1 MLTTL
6 LVPFVPLLLAAQVA
20 PDAAYFPNLQR
31 PHTPALTWQRDN
43 GPVILIVVDAM
54 RPDHL
59 TPYDA
64 TRPTAPNLARLA
76 DDGVV
81 LTNYFVNGNWTRP
94 STATLLT
101 GLSPGAHG
109 VEHERDR
116 LADDFVTLAEVLSS
130 VHIPTGAVV
139 GNGNAGSAFGLARG
153 FEFYADTVKHWKGLP
168 SAEQVVELAVPY
180 VRDHAQEPFFL
191 MLFFVDPHDPYHAP
205 APFED
210 MFVTD
215 PSVPLIRSPHW
226 EAKKYSPGQV
236 ARMAQTYDGALRYT
250 DTVLGHFFETLRS
263 LGVYDKATIL
273 VTADHGE
280 AFGEH
285 QEYLHAHHLY
295 DEIIRAPM
303 IVRAPH
309 MSARGVA
316 ADALVQ
322 TIDLLPTLGNYFG
335 AQVSAKFPGTDMFAQ
350 LADPNRRDLARGVL
364 CEFNNF
370 GIHRRA
376 LRTYTRKLIQETPAD
391 AAEFKASVGSR
402 ALLPSV
408 SFDKERWRA
417 FDLTADPMEQHDIYS
432 PALLRDPAWKKL
444 AEALRRVPQ
453 SSPHRPRTPVAKHI
467 DAETYQD
474 LKSLGYVQ

>member
-1 MLTTL
+1 MLTN
-6 LVPFVPLLLAAQVA
+6 LVLPLLLATQ
-20 PDAAYFPNLQR
+20 PAAKATYFTHLQR
-31 PHTPALTWQRDN
+31 PMVPAVSWQRDN

-59 TPYDA
+59 TPYGSV
-64 TRPTAPNLARLA
+64 RPTAPNLARLA
-76 DDGVV
+76 DDGLV

-94 STATLLT
+94 STATMLT
-101 GLSPGAHG
+101 GLSPAAHG

-116 LADDFVTLAEVLSS
+116 LADDFVTLAEMLSG
-130 VHIPTGAVV
+130 VGVPTGAVV

-168 SAEQVVELAVPY
+168 SAEQVTELAVPY
-180 VRDHAQEPFFL
+180 VRDHAKEPFFL
-191 MLFFVDPHDPYHAP
+191 LLFFVDPHDPYHAP

-215 PSVPLIRSPHW
+215 PKVPLIRSPHW
-226 EAKKYSPGQV
+226 EAKKYTPAQV
-236 ARMAQTYDGALRYT
+236 ARMEQTYDGALRYT
-250 DTVLGHFFETLRS
+250 DAVLGRFFDTLRE

-295 DEIIRAPM
+295 DEIIRAPL
-303 IVRAPH
+303 IVRAPN

-335 AQVSAKFPGTDMFAQ
+335 APVSGTFPGTDFFAQ
-350 LADPNRRDLARGVL
+350 LANPNQRDPDRGVV

-376 LRTYTRKLIQETPAD
+376 LRTYTRKLILETPAD
-391 AAEFKASVGSR
+391 AAEFKATVGSR
-402 ALLPSV
+402 SLLPSV

-417 FDLTADPMEQHDIYS
+417 FDLATDPWEMHDLYS
-432 PALLRDPAWKKL
+432 PALARDPAWKQMMQ
-444 AEALRRVPQ
+444 ALRRVPQ
-453 SSPHRPRTPVAKHI
+453 NNPHRPRTPVANHI